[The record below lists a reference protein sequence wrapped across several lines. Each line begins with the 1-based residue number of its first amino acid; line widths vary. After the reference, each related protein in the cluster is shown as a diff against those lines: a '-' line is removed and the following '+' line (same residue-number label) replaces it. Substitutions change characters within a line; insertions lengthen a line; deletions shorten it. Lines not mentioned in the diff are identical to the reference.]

1 MKLHLESLADLQ
13 ELDPNLVTPT
23 QQMLDA
29 GEAVTLGMPNRFPLR
44 VDPSNAPTSS
54 YFQPVIVHAILD
66 ANDGTVIDAEPIQNY
81 DPELTRA
88 AMELISNSAFPPMG
102 FQRDVFINVQ
112 FHLPAGVAPTR
123 IVIRTSVHW
132 HILDREVRVAPPR
145 RPRRVTK

>member
-1 MKLHLESLADLQ
+1 
-13 ELDPNLVTPT
+13 
-23 QQMLDA
+23 
-29 GEAVTLGMPNRFPLR
+29 MPNRFPLR
-44 VDPSNAPTSS
+44 VDPSDAPTSS

-123 IVIRTSVHW
+123 IVDPHLGALAYFGSRGEGCAAETAATR
-132 HILDREVRVAPPR
+132 DEVGAIECFS
-145 RPRRVTK
+145 